1 MKRIYTK
8 PTIEAVPLKMDS
20 PLLAGSDK
28 KGINAT
34 ISGYQ
39 SSDNEHGDNGNEG
52 EEDGFSQDLF
62 NY

>member
-1 MKRIYTK
+1 MKRKYTK
-8 PTIEAVPLKMDS
+8 PTIEAVPLKLES

-39 SSDNEHGDNGNEG
+39 SSDNENGDNGNEG